1 MSKNVRPL
9 WYAESIETKERG
21 SEMATYLKNAEY
33 PTYGQ
38 WWTAPD
44 GLDYWLLERSFP
56 RSNRMVCLM
65 ENEQGYAEY
74 FVFPY

>member
-1 MSKNVRPL
+1 
-9 WYAESIETKERG
+9 
-21 SEMATYLKNAEY
+21 MANFVDNSDY
-33 PTYGQ
+33 PNYGE

-44 GLDYWLLERSFP
+44 GLEYWLLERSFP

-65 ENEQGYAEY
+65 QEIGSEFVEY

>member
-1 MSKNVRPL
+1 
-9 WYAESIETKERG
+9 
-21 SEMATYLKNAEY
+21 MATYLKNAEY